1 MTVYKIN
8 YKIKLLN
15 KNFNKEILYVIC
27 SRDLDQLCIY
37 YKKKMVKK
45 QHKKPKTHLEKI
57 TDRKLKNEKL
67 VKIGESLLDN
77 NKIKMSKKTLINI
90 NNCGS
95 WLQFLADKKLEKH
108 KLYQGN
114 FCTNRF
120 CPICSKKKA
129 IKDAVELKV
138 ITEYVTK
145 YLKRQ
150 YIFVTFTAPNVNGEH
165 LSEEIKKYNKA
176 LDRLFKRDKY
186 QKIVKGYIRKL
197 EVTYNNNKKS
207 KSYGTYHPHFHVL
220 ISVNSSYFTD
230 KKLYIKRDEWLK
242 DWQDVMQDKT
252 ITQVDVRRLQTQSKN
267 MLDKSILELTK
278 YIAKDSN
285 YLENEEVFL
294 NFYQGL
300 KGKRQYAYGG
310 DFKLAREKLKNGEL
324 EEYYFKDETEWYW
337 LITNKW
343 QGKIYSEEKEIYE
356 EEKTT
361 I

>member
-1 MTVYKIN
+1 MT
-8 YKIKLLN
+8 
-15 KNFNKEILYVIC
+15 
-27 SRDLDQLCIY
+27 
-37 YKKKMVKK
+37 KK
-45 QHKKPKTHLEKI
+45 QHKKTKTYLEKI
-57 TDRKLKNEKL
+57 TERKQKNEKL
-67 VKIGESLLDN
+67 QDISFYLMSE
-77 NKIKMSKKTLINI
+77 NKIKMGIKTLKRIEE
-90 NNCGS
+90 CGTF
-95 WLQFLADKKLEKH
+95 LQFLADENLEKL
-108 KLYQGN
+108 KLKNGI
-114 FCTNRF
+114 FCNNRF

-145 YLKRQ
+145 ELKRQ
-150 YIFVTFTAPNVNGEH
+150 YIFVTFTAPNVSGEN

-176 LDRLFKRDKY
+176 FKKLFEREQY
-186 QKIVKGYIRKL
+186 ENVVKGYIRKL

-220 ISVNSSYFTD
+220 ISVDSSYFQGGR
-230 KKLYIKRDEWLK
+230 YIKRDEWLK
-242 DWQDVMQDKT
+242 DWQDVMNDKT
-252 ITQVDVRRLQTQSKN
+252 ITQVDVRRLQTKNKN

-285 YLENEEVFL
+285 YLENEKVFL
-294 NFYQGL
+294 SFYQGL

-343 QGKIYSEEKEIYE
+343 NNNKYSEEKE
-356 EEKTT
+356 KTT

>member
-1 MTVYKIN
+1 M
-8 YKIKLLN
+8 
-15 KNFNKEILYVIC
+15 
-27 SRDLDQLCIY
+27 
-37 YKKKMVKK
+37 
-45 QHKKPKTHLEKI
+45 
-57 TDRKLKNEKL
+57 
-67 VKIGESLLDN
+67 DN

-90 NNCGS
+90 NHCGS
-95 WLQFLADKKLEKH
+95 WLQFLADKNLEKH

-129 IKDAVELKV
+129 IKDAVELKI

-145 YLKRQ
+145 ELKRQ
-150 YIFVTFTAPNVNGEH
+150 YIFVTFTAPNVIGKN
-165 LSEEIKKYNKA
+165 LSEEIDKYNKA
-176 LDRLFKRDKY
+176 FNHFIKLKKY
-186 QKIVKGYIRKL
+186 KNVIKGYIRKL

-207 KSYGTYHPHFHVL
+207 KSYDTYHPHFHVL
-220 ISVNSSYFTD
+220 ISVDISYF
-230 KKLYIKRDEWLK
+230 KGGIYIKRDEWLK

-252 ITQVDVRRLQTQSKN
+252 ITQVDVRRLQTQNKN

-337 LITNKW
+337 LIINKW
-343 QGKIYSEEKEIYE
+343 NNNKYSEYKDIYL
-356 EEKTT
+356 EEKDD
-361 I
+361 

>member
-1 MTVYKIN
+1 MKKIQ
-8 YKIKLLN
+8 
-15 KNFNKEILYVIC
+15 E
-27 SRDLDQLCIY
+27 
-37 YKKKMVKK
+37 KKT
-45 QHKKPKTHLEKI
+45 KTHLEKI

-67 VKIGESLLDN
+67 VKIGETLLDN

-90 NNCGS
+90 NNCGN
-95 WLQFLADKKLEKH
+95 WLQFLADKNLEKH

-129 IKDAVELKV
+129 IKDAVELKI

-145 YLKRQ
+145 ELKRQ
-150 YIFVTFTAPNVNGEH
+150 YIFVTFTAPNVGGKN
-165 LSEEIKKYNKA
+165 LSEEIDKYNKA
-176 LDRLFKRDKY
+176 FNHFIKLKKY
-186 QKIVKGYIRKL
+186 KNVIKGYIRKL

-207 KSYGTYHPHFHVL
+207 KSYDTYHPHFHVL
-220 ISVNSSYFTD
+220 ISVDTRYFKD
-230 KKLYIKRDEWLK
+230 NYIKRDEWLK
-242 DWQDVMQDKT
+242 DWQDVMSDRT
-252 ITQVDVRRLQTQSKN
+252 ITQVDVRRLQTQNKN

-285 YLENEEVFL
+285 YLEDEEVFL

-343 QGKIYSEEKEIYE
+343 NNNNYSEEKEIYTE
-356 EEKTT
+356 ET
-361 I
+361 IFN

>member
-1 MTVYKIN
+1 MK
-8 YKIKLLN
+8 
-15 KNFNKEILYVIC
+15 
-27 SRDLDQLCIY
+27 
-37 YKKKMVKK
+37 KK

-95 WLQFLADKKLEKH
+95 WLQFLADKNLEKH

-129 IKDAVELKV
+129 IKDSVELKV

-145 YLKRQ
+145 ELKRQ
-150 YIFVTFTAPNVNGEH
+150 YIFVTFTAPNVSGKN
-165 LSEEIKKYNKA
+165 LSEEIDKYNKSFNHFIK
-176 LDRLFKRDKY
+176 LKKY
-186 QKIVKGYIRKL
+186 KNVIKGYIRKL

-220 ISVNSSYFTD
+220 ISVDISYF
-230 KKLYIKRDEWLK
+230 KGGIYIKRDEWLK

-252 ITQVDVRRLQTQSKN
+252 ITQVDVRRLQTQNKN
-267 MLDKSILELTK
+267 ILDKSILELTK

-294 NFYQGL
+294 NFYKGL

-343 QGKIYSEEKEIYE
+343 QGKIYLEEKEIYE
-356 EEKTT
+356 KTT

>member
-1 MTVYKIN
+1 MKKIQ
-8 YKIKLLN
+8 
-15 KNFNKEILYVIC
+15 E
-27 SRDLDQLCIY
+27 
-37 YKKKMVKK
+37 KKT
-45 QHKKPKTHLEKI
+45 KTHLEKI

-67 VKIGESLLDN
+67 VKIGKSLLDN

-95 WLQFLADKKLEKH
+95 WLQFLADKNLEKH

-138 ITEYVTK
+138 TTEYVTK
-145 YLKRQ
+145 ELKRQ
-150 YIFVTFTAPNVNGEH
+150 YIFVTFTAPNVSGEN
-165 LSEEIKKYNKA
+165 LSEEIDKYNKA
-176 LDRLFKRDKY
+176 FNHFVKLKKY
-186 QKIVKGYIRKL
+186 KNVIKGYIRKL
-197 EVTYNNNKKS
+197 ENTYNNDKNS
-207 KSYGTYHPHFHVL
+207 KSYNTYHPHFHVL
-220 ISVNSSYFTD
+220 ISVTSDYFSVN
-230 KKLYIKRDEWLK
+230 YIPREEWLK
-242 DWQDVMQDKT
+242 DWQDVMNDKT
-252 ITQVDVRRLQTQSKN
+252 ITQVDVRRLQTQNKN

-285 YLENEEVFL
+285 YLEDEEVFL
-294 NFYQGL
+294 NFYKGL

-324 EEYYFKDETEWYW
+324 EDYYFKDETEWYW

-343 QGKIYSEEKEIYE
+343 NNNKYSEEKEIYE